1 MRTRRIHLLIALTAA
16 LATGAARAEPAIGA
30 WGQPATI
37 CAITDERINE
47 ISGIA
52 MSRANP
58 GLYFVHNDSGD
69 TARFFVMDKSGKA
82 RATVHVTNAQ
92 AIDWED
98 MAAAYDAECRPMV
111 YLADIGDN
119 LAARPEVA
127 IYAVPEPKMPADG
140 EPKTLEATAKT
151 LRFRYPDGPRDA
163 ETLMADPMGRALY
176 VVAKEREAKPSVIY
190 RLEPKWDGPV
200 QTAVKIGEVTFSD
213 PLPFWPNLSTGGDIS
228 PDGTR
233 MVVRTYQQAY
243 EWWIPTGKRPEDVV
257 ATPPTAYPLAVDR
270 QGEAI
275 CYGSNSRAWLTA
287 TEQLPAPVRMYI
299 WKNDER

>member
-1 MRTRRIHLLIALTAA
+1 MRDRLIRLLMALTAV
-16 LATGAARAEPAIGA
+16 LAMGTARAQPAAGT
-30 WGQPATI
+30 WGQPATV
-37 CAITDERINE
+37 CTITDERINE

-52 MSRANP
+52 MSRVNP

-82 RATVHVTNAQ
+82 RATVNVTNAQ

-98 MAAAYDAECRPMV
+98 IAAAHDAERRPMV

-119 LAARPEVA
+119 LAVRLEVA
-127 IYAVPEPKMPADG
+127 VYAVPEPRVNADG
-140 EPKTLEATAKT
+140 EPQMLEAAAKT

-176 VVAKEREAKPSVIY
+176 VVAKEREAKPSGIY

-200 QTAVKIGEVTFSD
+200 QTAVKIGQVTFSD
-213 PLPFWPNLSTGGDIS
+213 ALPFWPNLSTGGDIS

-243 EWWIPTGKRPEDVV
+243 EWRIPKGKQPEDVV
-257 ATPPTAYPLAVDR
+257 GAPPTAYPLALDA

-287 TEQLPAPVRMYI
+287 TEQLPAPVRMYT